1 VLTLARTM
9 QRLMPRMDRAC
20 RPPGFVQ
27 RVFSAPPCGSA
38 YVGIAPAEQHEH
50 ASANQN
56 RINLCGADGG
66 LSEAGLTQLLAL
78 FPAAGVARF
87 NVWVSP
93 GPEMGA
99 VRRWLGD
106 AGLTRVPW
114 VAYHTLTRGVA
125 PAASV
130 ATDLTVRAVAAD
142 TLASLVDE
150 VTWPDYRRS
159 AGASGYHHFM
169 AFDGERPVASAALYV
184 AEELGYLGMAV
195 TAEAARRRGAQQAL
209 IACRIETARA
219 LGCRILVSETL
230 SILKSS
236 LGNLRRAGFTP
247 IYDREVYT
255 NASI

>member
-20 RPPGFVQ
+20 RPLGFTQ
-27 RVFSAPPCGSA
+27 HVFDAAPCGTA

-66 LSEAGLTQLLAL
+66 LSAAGLAQLLVL
-78 FPAAGVARF
+78 FPAAGVGRF

-93 GPEMGA
+93 GPEMDA
-99 VRRWLGD
+99 VRRWLAD

-114 VAYHTLTRGVA
+114 VAYHTLARDAVL
-125 PAASV
+125 AASV
-130 ATDLTVRAVAAD
+130 ATDLTVREVTAD
-142 TLASLVDE
+142 TLPSLPDDVM
-150 VTWPDYRRS
+150 WPDYRRS

-169 AFDGERPVASAALYV
+169 AFDGARPVASAALYV
-184 AEELGYLGMAV
+184 AEELGYLGMAS
-195 TAEAARRRGAQQAL
+195 TAEADRRRGAQQAL
-209 IACRIETARA
+209 IAARIETARA
-219 LGCRILVSETL
+219 VGCRVLVSETL
-230 SILKSS
+230 SILTSS
-236 LGNLRRAGFTP
+236 LGNLRRAGFTS

-255 NASI
+255 NATI